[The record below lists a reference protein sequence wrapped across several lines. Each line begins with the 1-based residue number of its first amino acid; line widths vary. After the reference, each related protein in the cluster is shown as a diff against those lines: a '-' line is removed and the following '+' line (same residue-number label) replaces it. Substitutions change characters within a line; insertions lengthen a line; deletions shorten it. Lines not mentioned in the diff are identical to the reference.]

1 MARAWK
7 IVRRGILI
15 SSVLFVLLVVGA
27 ALFLQTEQFRT
38 LAREQLVD
46 TLNTT
51 LKGHVSLDRIEGT
64 LWGSLILHNFKL
76 EYEGQTLV
84 HVPQLIAR
92 YALQPLLDGRV
103 EVSEIS
109 VVEPTISI
117 EQDAEGTI
125 NLLEAVS
132 LITPQEDE
140 EQDSASTLIVNLES
154 IIIEKGRIA
163 FRLPDQL
170 YQLVETDLGAQ
181 VDLVPAGLTA
191 HVRRFATRLE
201 ADGLPPLRL
210 ETVAT
215 YQNAQTPPSV
225 DIQQA
230 LLRTDH
236 SQLQLSGVIQDV
248 DNVDALEANIE
259 LALKKL
265 AVADIVQLVPDAP
278 LKHDIS
284 GTVEVTG
291 QLSDLHSAFV
301 LNTADATIEADLQA
315 DLSQQE
321 PRYQGTVHLHQI
333 ALPQL
338 VDAGDVR
345 VVVNGTVQ
353 AQGVGASLPLLDAKT
368 ELTLTELQVGDLQL
382 GTLALQGSLANEVAR
397 VTGELTG
404 VVGHATWQGQLA
416 LPEPPRYSLSLAAN
430 RLSLQKVAPK
440 AAADQQSLSGEL
452 NLQANVQGQGFALE
466 TMTTQ
471 ADVIIQ
477 PSTLGPVAIK
487 HGRFVA
493 QLADGRI
500 RLSEGTL
507 TTPDAS
513 IQLEGELGTALEEVG
528 QLSYALQ
535 IDRLAP
541 WLSLAGQE
549 GSGKL
554 ALKGKAEGSLENLQT
569 QGRLT
574 AQRLQLPGVK
584 LSKADIQFTAEQIG
598 QAQPLAAVKIGL
610 HDLDAGML
618 VQKIDAD
625 VQLLPTQ
632 LPSDQ
637 RVQLA
642 VTVQETPHRH
652 HRLQAEIL
660 AHAQHITA
668 QLADLSLASP
678 IGAWR
683 LAQPVTIQ
691 YQPSEAS
698 GITIDRFVLAN
709 TNNPAQQLS
718 LHGALTTNGSQDLQL
733 QVADFSLSSLKDFLP
748 PQPAIDGVFS
758 ADIQLAGTAAAPT
771 LQGQASLTGI
781 QIAGQA
787 YQGLSTTVD
796 YRNKKAKLDLTFQ
809 QDAEHAL
816 QATGSLPLDLS
827 WANGFQSTLLGDPQF
842 RAHSDGLN
850 LAFLNAFSGKAVHDI
865 AGEFH
870 LDLEAHGPAK
880 NPLLNGSFALTG
892 GQVRVK
898 PLGLKIA
905 PMTLEG
911 TLSPEQIVITQLLAK
926 ARKGTLSANATV
938 ALQDYQPDTLTVR
951 LKADHWPAIWTH
963 QYRVE
968 IDSEITAD
976 GPLRAPNVNGH
987 IDVWEAVLRPELSF
1001 LSAQP
1006 LSRDETITI
1015 RPTAAAPPVG
1025 HEQEEAAGPEAESG
1039 PDILSNL
1046 ALLLTLN
1053 LHHNSRVLHQ
1063 NANIA
1068 LAGGIE
1074 VKKKR
1079 GEDPRVA
1086 GTIELERGWAGF
1098 QGRRFVLDRGKIIFS
1113 GGTQVNPQL
1122 DILAQYKHADY
1133 LIDAVVGGTGE
1144 EPSLDLRSDPPLEQA
1159 DILAVLLFGKPA
1171 SALGKGEQADL
1182 QQQAVSLTSGYAA
1195 STIGR
1200 SVSDALGLDELGLDL
1215 SDVDFSGGRVGF
1227 GRNLNRKTRI
1237 SASQSVGGE
1246 EGQEVAIDYA
1256 IAPDWDFRTTT
1267 SSKGSSGADIIW
1279 RKRTWDPLGKA
1290 LLSVLKLDWLWK

>member
-1 MARAWK
+1 M
-7 IVRRGILI
+7 IIG
-15 SSVLFVLLVVGA
+15 VLLVLLVVGA
-27 ALFLQTEQFRT
+27 ALFLQTEQFRS
-38 LAREQLVD
+38 LAREQVVD

-76 EYEGQTLV
+76 DYEGQTLV
-84 HVPQLIAR
+84 HVPQLIAH
-92 YALQPLLDGRV
+92 YALRPLLDGRV

-109 VVEPTISI
+109 VVEPIISL

-132 LITPQEDE
+132 LTTPQEDE
-140 EQDSASTLIVNLES
+140 AQDSASTLIVNLEN
-154 IIIEKGRIA
+154 IVVEKGRIT

-170 YQLVETDLGAQ
+170 YQLVETDLDAQ
-181 VDLVPAGLTA
+181 VDLVPAGITA

-201 ADGLPPLRL
+201 ADGLPPLRAQAA
-210 ETVAT
+210 AT
-215 YQNAQTPPSV
+215 YQNAQTPPSPSLI
-225 DIQQA
+225 DIQQVR
-230 LLRTDH
+230 LSTDH
-236 SQLQLSGVIQDV
+236 SELELSGIIEGIE
-248 DNVDALEANIE
+248 NVDTLEANIQ

-284 GTVEVTG
+284 GTVKVTG
-291 QLSDLHSAFV
+291 QLNDLHSALV
-301 LNTADATIEADLQA
+301 LNTADATIKADLQA

-321 PRYQGTVHLHQI
+321 PSYQGTLHLQQI

-338 VDAGDVR
+338 VDAGDIR
-345 VVVNGTVQ
+345 AVVNGTVQ
-353 AQGVGASLPLLDAKT
+353 AQGVGASLPLLNAKT
-368 ELTLTELQVGDLQL
+368 DLTLTGLQVGDLQL
-382 GTLALQGSLANEVAR
+382 GTLALQSSLANEIAR

-404 VVGHATWQGQLA
+404 ALGHATWQGELA
-416 LPEPPRYSLSLAAN
+416 LPEPPRYSLSLTAD
-430 RLSLQKVAPK
+430 RLSLQQVA
-440 AAADQQSLSGEL
+440 AGQESLSGEL
-452 NLQANVQGQGFALE
+452 SLQANVQGQGFGLE
-466 TMTTQ
+466 DMATQ
-471 ADVIIQ
+471 ADITIQ
-477 PSTLGPVAIK
+477 PSTLGPVTIK

-493 QLADGRI
+493 RLADGRI

-541 WLSLAGQE
+541 WLALAGQD
-549 GSGKL
+549 GSGQL
-554 ALKGKAEGSLENLQT
+554 TLNGKAEGSIENLQT
-569 QGRLT
+569 HGRLT

-584 LSKADIQFTAEQIG
+584 LAKADIQFAAEQIG
-598 QAQPLAAVKIGL
+598 QAQPLAEVKIGL
-610 HDLDAGML
+610 RDLDAGML
-618 VQKIDAD
+618 LQKIDAD
-625 VQLLPTQ
+625 VQLLPTES
-632 LPSDQ
+632 PADQ

-642 VTVQETPHRH
+642 VVVQETPDRR

-660 AHAQHITA
+660 AEPLAHEQHITA
-668 QLADLSLASP
+668 QLSDLSLALP
-678 IGAWR
+678 IGAWQ

-691 YQPSEAS
+691 YQQSEVTRV
-698 GITIDRFVLAN
+698 TIDRFVLAD
-709 TNNPAQQLS
+709 TSNPDQQLS
-718 LHGALTTNGSQDLQL
+718 LHGSLTTNGPQDLQL
-733 QVADFSLSSLKDFLP
+733 KIAHFSLDSLQDFLP

-771 LQGQASLTGI
+771 LQGQAGLTGL

-787 YQGLSTTVD
+787 YQGLQTTLG
-796 YRNKKAKLDLTFQ
+796 YQNKKATLDLSFQ

-816 QATGSLPLDLS
+816 QASGSLPLALS
-827 WANGFQSTLLGDPQF
+827 WVNGFQSSVLGTPQF
-842 RAHSDGLN
+842 QAHSDGLN

-870 LDLEAHGPAK
+870 LDLKADGPADK
-880 NPLLNGSFALTG
+880 PVLNGTFALTG
-892 GQVRVK
+892 GQARVK

-905 PMTLEG
+905 PISLEG
-911 TLSPEQIVITQLLAK
+911 TLSPEQIAITQLLAK
-926 ARKGTLSANATV
+926 ARQGTFTATGAV
-938 ALQDYQPDTLTVR
+938 GLKDYQPDSLDLS
-951 LKADHWPAIWTH
+951 LKADHWPAIWTR

-968 IDSEITAD
+968 IDSKITAD
-976 GPLRAPNVNGH
+976 GPFSAPNVNGT

-1001 LSAQP
+1001 LSAQT
-1006 LSRDETITI
+1006 LSRDETISV

-1025 HEQEEAAGPEAESG
+1025 HQQEEATSPEAESG

-1079 GEDPRVA
+1079 GEDPRVVGA
-1086 GTIELERGWAGF
+1086 IELERGWAGF
-1098 QGRRFVLDRGKIIFS
+1098 QGRRFVLDRGKITFS
-1113 GGTQVNPQL
+1113 GGTQINPQL
-1122 DILAQYKHADY
+1122 DILAQYKHDDY
-1133 LIDAVVGGTGE
+1133 LIDAIVGGTGE

-1215 SDVDFSGGRVGF
+1215 SDVDFSGGRVGL

-1246 EGQEVAIDYA
+1246 EGQEVAIDYE